1 MTFRRA
7 LLYFFRE
14 ATTGLVRSW
23 KVSLVAVATIAVS
36 LFVGGVFLVV
46 GGNLSQVA
54 ERARQ
59 DVRVVVYFE
68 PAPASTGSSTEDSGT
83 TDQTEAM
90 EVLAKEAATHPW
102 VRGTTLVSADEARK
116 RFVEIFPGLA
126 GLLERDSEAL
136 PPSVEISLAPDAAS
150 APGYAAW
157 EETLHQASG
166 VSMVDDDREWI
177 SQLRALVAVVR
188 GLGLALGGILLG
200 AAVFTIGS
208 VIRLTTYLYEEEITI
223 MRLVG
228 ATEFF
233 IRGPF
238 YTEGLIQGLLGGTV
252 AAGGLW
258 VAFQVAAARM
268 EGALLGSLALAKP
281 PSVEELLLLA
291 GLGAAGGLIGGIIS
305 LRGENL
311 GEPPLDEA

>member
-7 LLYFFRE
+7 LVYFFRE
-14 ATTGLVRSW
+14 AATGLVRSW

-54 ERARQ
+54 ERAKQ
-59 DVRVVVYFE
+59 DVRVVVYFDPE
-68 PAPASTGSSTEDSGT
+68 AVGGAAQQ
-83 TDQTEAM
+83 TDQMEA
-90 EVLAKEAATHPW
+90 LAASARKQPW
-102 VRGTTLVSADEARK
+102 VRGTTLVSAEEARK

-126 GLLERDSEAL
+126 ELLERDSDAL
-136 PPSVEISLAPDAAS
+136 PPSVEIGLAADAAS
-150 APGYAAW
+150 SPGYDAW
-157 EETLHQASG
+157 IEQLHQAPG

-177 SQLRALVAVVR
+177 GQLRALVAVIR

-238 YTEGLIQGLLGGTV
+238 YAEGLIQGFLGGAV

-258 VAFQVAAARM
+258 VAFQVAARRM

-281 PSVEELLLLA
+281 PSVEDLLLLA
-291 GLGAAGGLIGGIIS
+291 ALGAAGGLIGGIIS

-311 GEPPLDEA
+311 GEPPIDEA

>member
-7 LLYFFRE
+7 LFYFFRE
-14 ATTGLVRSW
+14 AATSLVRSW

-54 ERARQ
+54 ERAKQ
-59 DVRVVVYFE
+59 DVRVVVYFD
-68 PAPASTGSSTEDSGT
+68 PTAAGSAAE
-83 TDQTEAM
+83 QTETM
-90 EVLAKEAATHPW
+90 EALAAAARTKPW
-102 VRGTTLVSADEARK
+102 VRGTTLVSAEEARQ
-116 RFVEIFPGLA
+116 RFVEIFPGLSE
-126 GLLERDSEAL
+126 LLERDSDAL
-136 PPSVEISLAPDAAS
+136 PPSIEIGLADDAAS
-150 APGYAAW
+150 SPGYAEW
-157 EETLHQASG
+157 IDSLHQAPG

-177 SQLRALVAVVR
+177 SQLRALVAVIR

-238 YTEGLIQGLLGGTV
+238 YAEGLIQGFLGGSV

-258 VAFQVAAARM
+258 VAFQVAARRM

-281 PSVEELLLLA
+281 PSVEDLLLLA
-291 GLGAAGGLIGGIIS
+291 ALGAAGGLIGGIIS

>member
-1 MTFRRA
+1 VTFRRA
-7 LLYFFRE
+7 LAYFFRE
-14 ATTGLVRSW
+14 AATGLTRSW

-59 DVRVVVYFE
+59 DVRVVVYFDPSAAGGAAE
-68 PAPASTGSSTEDSGT
+68 QAK
-83 TDQTEAM
+83 AM
-90 EVLAKEAATHPW
+90 ETLAQAAESKPW
-102 VRGTTLVSADEARK
+102 VHGTTLVSAEEARR

-126 GLLERDSEAL
+126 ELLERDSDAL
-136 PPSVEISLAPDAAS
+136 PPSVEIGLAPDAAS
-150 APGYAAW
+150 EPGYAGW
-157 EETLHQASG
+157 IEELHQAPG

-238 YTEGLIQGLLGGTV
+238 YAEGLIQGFLGGAV

-258 VAFQVAAARM
+258 VAFQVAARRM
-268 EGALLGSLALAKP
+268 EGALLGSLALARP
-281 PSVEELLLLA
+281 PSVEDLLLLA
-291 GLGAAGGLIGGIIS
+291 ALGAAGGLIGGIIS

-311 GEPPLDEA
+311 GEPPIDEA

>member
-7 LLYFFRE
+7 LVYFFRE

-54 ERARQ
+54 ERARE

-68 PAPASTGSSTEDSGT
+68 PIGDSDGGGDAA
-83 TDQTEAM
+83 DQTAAM
-90 EVLAKEAATHPW
+90 EALAKEAESRPW

-116 RFVEIFPGLA
+116 RFVQIFPGLA
-126 GLLERDSEAL
+126 ELLERDSEAL
-136 PPSVEISLAPDAAS
+136 PPSVEIGLAPDAAS
-150 APGYAAW
+150 DPGYAAW
-157 EETLHQASG
+157 IEGLHQQPG
-166 VSMVDDDREWI
+166 VSMVDDDRDWI
-177 SQLRALVAVVR
+177 GQLRALVAVIQ

-238 YTEGLIQGLLGGTV
+238 YAEGLIQGFLGGAV

-258 VAFQVAAARM
+258 VAFQVAAQRM
-268 EGALLGSLALAKP
+268 EGALLGSLALARP
-281 PSVEELLLLA
+281 PSVEDLLLLA
-291 GLGAAGGLIGGIIS
+291 ALGALGGLIGGVIS

-311 GEPPLDEA
+311 GEPPIDEA